1 MNHELSTMNHLKT
14 ILLINCS
21 HNQLTHKFI
30 IFIAAFGRYHT
41 MKKIFL
47 VFCLIV
53 ASASFVFA
61 DTIAINHFVIKE
73 NPFAKDEVAIIATD
87 SLNNIRENVNGTF
100 SFTIN
105 GFQDTLHFDKGTAFY
120 RHKIER
126 STFLYARHQNDSGT
140 HSILYYIYKDDDKLS
155 PYHISWVLLLAI
167 PCGLFLLAYMFKRFI
182 IIAIIIFCIFVFFNY
197 HNGLSIPTFFQSIID
212 GLKGIF

>member
-1 MNHELSTMNHLKT
+1 
-14 ILLINCS
+14 
-21 HNQLTHKFI
+21 
-30 IFIAAFGRYHT
+30 

-53 ASASFVFA
+53 ASAGFVFA
-61 DTIAINHFVIKE
+61 DTITVAINHFVIKE
-73 NPFAKDEVAIIATD
+73 NPFAKNEVAVVATD
-87 SLNNIRENVNGTF
+87 SLGNIQENINGTF
-100 SFTIN
+100 NFTIN
-105 GFQDTLHFDKGTAFY
+105 GFQDTMHFDKGTAFY

-140 HSILYYIYKDDDKLS
+140 HSILYYIYKNDDKLS

-182 IIAIIIFCIFVFFNY
+182 IVAVIIFCIFVYFNY
-197 HNGLSIPTFFQSIID
+197 HSGLSIPTFFQSIID
-212 GLKGIF
+212 GLKNIF